1 MTGDPSYQSQEAI
14 DAYTALYVTLARGY
28 SRFYGALIA
37 SSRLTLAAILA
48 FRQKQELGPDE
59 SRATNILG
67 IIKHIDHESFD
78 SFMYV
83 EYVSHLVYAT
93 SLLDT
98 FLTETTTFLFLLF
111 PQAMGK
117 SHQVPLKLL
126 IDSDSRSAA
135 LTQAAHTRARE
146 ISFKAISDRLAC
158 IIRER
163 PASDD
168 FARHKI
174 AEEDDGSVKLVCGT
188 WRQALQAHTV
198 KSAIIFGRSFPLYSV
213 GSGKNGN
220 SLGSEARSTQS
231 TPPVPSPCAGRSP
244 ETGTIAAGAQPCG
257 VPRSSPV
264 HPVSGSVPAVSRPAP
279 LRNWCQQQTGAVPAS
294 AHRPRRSAARGTG

>member
-146 ISFKAISDRLAC
+146 ISFKAISDRL
-158 IIRER
+158 
-163 PASDD
+163 
-168 FARHKI
+168 
-174 AEEDDGSVKLVCGT
+174 GVC
-188 WRQALQAHTV
+188 RA
-198 KSAIIFGRSFPLYSV
+198 
-213 GSGKNGN
+213 
-220 SLGSEARSTQS
+220 
-231 TPPVPSPCAGRSP
+231 
-244 ETGTIAAGAQPCG
+244 
-257 VPRSSPV
+257 
-264 HPVSGSVPAVSRPAP
+264 
-279 LRNWCQQQTGAVPAS
+279 
-294 AHRPRRSAARGTG
+294 